1 MGQLLT
7 DQSPPGLCSLS
18 AGGLSRAMTR
28 WSRGAPRCAHD
39 RSALLAPIAQSARPA
54 SGPKMFR
61 RRPAGRMRWRLDGE
75 QNGMQSHGH
84 HRSSP
89 VSGDERKYVRR
100 DKPYL
105 RRLVRR
111 YCDQSA
117 AVGKMSDQDGAS
129 AEHPGLWKKRPL
141 LPINHKCHAEDGVQ
155 RRVRRL
161 RCADG
166 GHWRRPG
173 AGTKHGAPKARATAE
188 MLPRRTA
195 APADIPPGSC
205 SHVSFPQP
213 VKGPSPRVWLTR
225 RRDTRRARGPS
236 AARREPN
243 SVSGTGKAGSCPRGA
258 GCPRR
263 ARERHAT
270 AYRTPSPVRGN
281 SQGAY
286 FAIDRTES

>member
-1 MGQLLT
+1 
-7 DQSPPGLCSLS
+7 
-18 AGGLSRAMTR
+18 
-28 WSRGAPRCAHD
+28 
-39 RSALLAPIAQSARPA
+39 
-54 SGPKMFR
+54 MFR
-61 RRPAGRMRWRLDGE
+61 RRPAGRRRWRLDGD

-89 VSGDERKYVRR
+89 ASGVERKYVRR

-111 YCDQSA
+111 YCDHSA

-141 LPINHKCHAEDGVQ
+141 LPINHMCHAADGVQ
-155 RRVRRL
+155 RRARRM

-166 GHWRRPG
+166 GQRRRPG
-173 AGTKHGAPKARATAE
+173 VGTKHAAPKVRAAAA
-188 MLPRRTA
+188 MMPRRTA
-195 APADIPPGSC
+195 ASAGSPPGPC
-205 SHVSFPQP
+205 SHVSSPQP
-213 VKGPSPRVWLTR
+213 VKGRSPRVWLTR
-225 RRDTRRARGPS
+225 RRDTRRARGPY
-236 AARREPN
+236 AARRGRN
-243 SVSGTGKAGSCPRGA
+243 SVSSTGKAGSCPPGA

-263 ARERHAT
+263 TGERHAA
-270 AYRTPSPVRGN
+270 AYHTPSPVRGN

>member
-7 DQSPPGLCSLS
+7 DRSPPGLCSLPQSLDDALEPRRS
-18 AGGLSRAMTR
+18 ALRT
-28 WSRGAPRCAHD
+28 D
-39 RSALLAPIAQSARPA
+39 RSALLAPIAQSARPT

-61 RRPAGRMRWRLDGE
+61 RRPAGRKRWRLDGK

-141 LPINHKCHAEDGVQ
+141 LPINHMRHAEDGV
-155 RRVRRL
+155 
-161 RCADG
+161 
-166 GHWRRPG
+166 
-173 AGTKHGAPKARATAE
+173 
-188 MLPRRTA
+188 
-195 APADIPPGSC
+195 
-205 SHVSFPQP
+205 
-213 VKGPSPRVWLTR
+213 
-225 RRDTRRARGPS
+225 
-236 AARREPN
+236 
-243 SVSGTGKAGSCPRGA
+243 
-258 GCPRR
+258 
-263 ARERHAT
+263 
-270 AYRTPSPVRGN
+270 
-281 SQGAY
+281 
-286 FAIDRTES
+286 